1 VRLSDF
7 HLHQIGGSQSVV
19 SFASVNPYSLRSFF
33 HLSPQRYP
41 PRMGSHGRRQ
51 PETRMVPVLV
61 CRACGGLTSSAR
73 FSYLCERL
81 LCDRCGAENPQIN
94 VRSVQ
99 TRDIFVRFITT
110 DGCSVQAV
118 DLNLDR
124 PLGPRVPVTSPE
136 VLRRLLAYLGANHE
150 ALCEYD
156 RSHQSHG
163 KGNVRIMLQPGR
175 KNLLRLRN

>member
-19 SFASVNPYSLRSFF
+19 SLASVNPYSWRSFF
-33 HLSPQRYP
+33 HLSAQRYP

-61 CRACGGLTSSAR
+61 CRSCGGLTSSAR

-81 LCDRCGAENPQIN
+81 FCDHCGAENPQTN
-94 VRSVQ
+94 VRAVQ
-99 TRDIFVRFITT
+99 TRDIFVRFITA

-118 DLNLDR
+118 DLNLEIAR
-124 PLGPRVPVTSPE
+124 LAHACPLPAQRSCAGSWPTWAPCPKRSKSSTNAVRV
-136 VLRRLLAYLGANHE
+136 LAE
-150 ALCEYD
+150 ATCA
-156 RSHQSHG
+156 SC
-163 KGNVRIMLQPGR
+163 
-175 KNLLRLRN
+175 

>member
-1 VRLSDF
+1 
-7 HLHQIGGSQSVV
+7 
-19 SFASVNPYSLRSFF
+19 
-33 HLSPQRYP
+33 
-41 PRMGSHGRRQ
+41 
-51 PETRMVPVLV
+51 MVPVLV

-81 LCDRCGAENPQIN
+81 ICDHCGAENPQTN

-110 DGCSVQAV
+110 EGCSAQAV

-136 VLRRLLAYLGANHE
+136 VLRRLLASLGAGRE
-150 ALCEYD
+150 ALRVYD
-156 RSHQSHG
+156 RSKRYGRVPCVSPQG
-163 KGNVRIMLQPGR
+163 KREAQGAKEAILETTPARSVATSGEKGGLGHRVSGQVHAVASGYLI
-175 KNLLRLRN
+175 